1 MTKLRFAKR
10 FFLLAVCAVAFP
22 FQANAQNAVFVDNFA
37 VGGTSYHYVN
47 GSGTVVQPGTQV
59 YITTKF
65 QLLRHPERILMHSG
79 ATVVTA
85 DANGRWQ
92 TEMPCYIDS
101 TGFYTS
107 YFESHAYVV
116 GVSGDQSSVGGGTSC
131 SYPYDNFANS
141 LVTNSTSTEADRQN
155 LGESCSTDVGRPV
168 NVTNGN
174 MWLRQTDYS
183 LPGIGE
189 ALRIDRIY
197 NSSLQTAGLFGV
209 GWRAEYDATVSI
221 SNNDLLT
228 LRSGNGRYM
237 YFGGIGSNTYVSA
250 SAGIYGQFIKNAD
263 STYTVTFKDG
273 RVQHFDSA
281 GKLAWLRDR
290 NANQTTLNYNGSGI
304 LTSVTDAVGR
314 ILTLTYETNGAVSQ
328 ISDAL
333 GTIADYEYYPGTS
346 LLKTVTYPDG
356 SKHKF
361 EYTDI
366 VIGGATK
373 TFLTTARDAL
383 DNILETHAYDSAG
396 RATTSA
402 VAGGVESYTLDY
414 TNANALLPYTTVTDG
429 LGRVS
434 KYYFDRSKGR
444 SVVTKTEGLC
454 GCGGSG
460 SEVTT
465 FQYDARLNLVKT
477 TDALLNE
484 TTYTYNN
491 TGDPLTITDVLG
503 TQSFTYNSFGEVLT
517 HADRMG
523 GGITN
528 SYSGSG
534 NLLTISD
541 APPQSTGNTTTFAY
555 TAVGRLSS
563 ITDAR
568 DKTTGFAYDSQ
579 GRMTKV
585 TDANSKETT
594 FAYNAR
600 AQVTSVTNALSQT
613 TSFQYD
619 ANNRLKKITYPDT
632 NAVNIAYD
640 LAGRRSSVTDELGH
654 ATTYAYDAAYR
665 LTGITDALNHATAF
679 GYDTMSNLI
688 SQTDALGNA
697 TNFEYDD
704 FNRLKK
710 IVYPQPSPG
719 VTPLQET
726 ITYDKVG
733 NIKTKVD
740 TAGRTTSYDYD
751 AASRRTKI
759 TDALSNQTQFTYN
772 ASSQMTKVTDSL
784 NQEYTFTYDQFGR
797 ALTQT
802 RNGTTTTFTYDA
814 VGNSVTREDYNG
826 DDATYTYDNLNR
838 LTAIAYAGAS
848 SENATYTYDDLSRLL
863 TATNQAGTVT
873 FTYDNRNRLKTETD
887 VFNRVLEYGYDAA
900 SRRTSLKLGAA
911 NYATYAYDNAN
922 RLTSLTDPAALNTI
936 NFSYDSANRLTSR
949 TYPNGVTTTYEYD
962 GMSRLKRLKD
972 ATLLTTLFD
981 RQYSYNSANQ
991 ISQIAEPSLTRS
1003 FGYDNVDRLTSVTGG
1018 TSESY
1023 AFDAVGNRTSS
1034 HLSTSYT
1041 TGSFNRLTATNS
1053 ATYSYNPNGS
1063 VIGKS
1068 VGTTNWT
1075 YGWNR
1080 ENKMVSASDGSA
1092 SVSYQ
1097 FDALGRRVKRT
1108 QSVNV
1113 EKYTHDGEDVIL
1125 DDIGGTL
1132 TKYQNGPGIDN
1143 KLKSTT
1149 TLVESYFLA
1158 DHLGSTNGLTNAVGL
1173 VTSSNSYDSFGNAT
1187 NSAFSSRYQFTGREI
1202 DPLSGLN
1209 YYRAR
1214 FHDPNL
1220 GRFTSEDPIGFGGG
1234 DINLYG
1240 YVRNRPL
1247 QLRDPRGL
1255 QPAVDVLY
1263 NPMVWGP
1270 IGGAAALAGTAGA
1283 ILVGGAAGMYGG
1295 YHLGEA
1301 LAQSPWNPVVQ
1312 GPWPFNP
1319 YKPSFGEPYPLI
1331 PPLPPSVVR
1340 PNSGPACQPMPRS
1353 IPWTKSPA
1361 IPFPKEPYDDKD
1373 ECEIQYEADSAI
1385 CRYLP
1390 NAGARG
1396 RCWESAMERRV
1407 ACDKKLPY
1415 IPPLITY

>member
-444 SVVTKTEGLC
+444 SVITKTEGVC

-460 SEVTT
+460 SEITT
-465 FQYDARLNLVKT
+465 FQYDPRLNLAKK
-477 TDALLNE
+477 TDALSNE
-484 TTYTYNN
+484 TTYTYNSTN
-491 TGDPLTITDVLG
+491 DPLTIVDTLG
-503 TQSFTYNSFGEVLT
+503 TQSFTYNTFGQTLT
-517 HADRMG
+517 RTDRMNG
-523 GGITN
+523 VTTN
-528 SYSGSG
+528 TYSSAG
-534 NLLTISD
+534 NLLTSKD
-541 APPQSTGNTTTFAY
+541 ALNNTTTLTY
-555 TAVGRLSS
+555 TTLGQLKTIKDALNHTTTLTYDTLGRL
-563 ITDAR
+563 TQVKDANLKNTTYTYDAR
-568 DKTTGFAYDSQ
+568 SRLSTIKNALNFTTTLAYDLNN
-579 GRMTKV
+579 RVNKV
-585 TDANSKETT
+585 THPD
-594 FAYNAR
+594 
-600 AQVTSVTNALSQT
+600 
-613 TSFQYD
+613 
-619 ANNRLKKITYPDT
+619 LKFVEYGL
-632 NAVNIAYD
+632 D
-640 LAGRRSSVTDELGH
+640 LAGRRTSVKDE
-654 ATTYAYDAAYR
+654 R
-665 LTGITDALNHATAF
+665 
-679 GYDTMSNLI
+679 GY
-688 SQTDALGNA
+688 
-697 TNFEYDD
+697 
-704 FNRLKK
+704 
-710 IVYPQPSPG
+710 
-719 VTPLQET
+719 
-726 ITYDKVG
+726 
-733 NIKTKVD
+733 
-740 TAGRTTSYDYD
+740 
-751 AASRRTKI
+751 
-759 TDALSNQTQFTYN
+759 
-772 ASSQMTKVTDSL
+772 
-784 NQEYTFTYDQFGR
+784 
-797 ALTQT
+797 
-802 RNGTTTTFTYDA
+802 TTT
-814 VGNSVTREDYNG
+814 
-826 DDATYTYDNLNR
+826 
-838 LTAIAYAGAS
+838 
-848 SENATYTYDDLSRLL
+848 
-863 TATNQAGTVT
+863 
-873 FTYDNRNRLKTETD
+873 
-887 VFNRVLEYGYDAA
+887 YGYDP
-900 SRRTSLKLGAA
+900 
-911 NYATYAYDNAN
+911 AY
-922 RLTSLTDPAALNTI
+922 
-936 NFSYDSANRLTSR
+936 
-949 TYPNGVTTTYEYD
+949 
-962 GMSRLKRLKD
+962 
-972 ATLLTTLFD
+972 
-981 RQYSYNSANQ
+981 
-991 ISQIAEPSLTRS
+991 
-1003 FGYDNVDRLTSVTGG
+1003 RLTSVTDPLSHA
-1018 TSESY
+1018 TSMGYDLMS
-1023 AFDAVGNRTSS
+1023 NLTSRT
-1034 HLSTSYT
+1034 
-1041 TGSFNRLTATNS
+1041 
-1053 ATYSYNPNGS
+1053 
-1063 VIGKS
+1063 
-1068 VGTTNWT
+1068 
-1075 YGWNR
+1075 
-1080 ENKMVSASDGSA
+1080 
-1092 SVSYQ
+1092 
-1097 FDALGRRVKRT
+1097 DALGR
-1108 QSVNV
+1108 
-1113 EKYTHDGEDVIL
+1113 
-1125 DDIGGTL
+1125 
-1132 TKYQNGPGIDN
+1132 
-1143 KLKSTT
+1143 
-1149 TLVESYFLA
+1149 
-1158 DHLGSTNGLTNAVGL
+1158 
-1173 VTSSNSYDSFGNAT
+1173 
-1187 NSAFSSRYQFTGREI
+1187 SR
-1202 DPLSGLN
+1202 
-1209 YYRAR
+1209 
-1214 FHDPNL
+1214 
-1220 GRFTSEDPIGFGGG
+1220 
-1234 DINLYG
+1234 
-1240 YVRNRPL
+1240 
-1247 QLRDPRGL
+1247 
-1255 QPAVDVLY
+1255 
-1263 NPMVWGP
+1263 
-1270 IGGAAALAGTAGA
+1270 
-1283 ILVGGAAGMYGG
+1283 
-1295 YHLGEA
+1295 
-1301 LAQSPWNPVVQ
+1301 
-1312 GPWPFNP
+1312 
-1319 YKPSFGEPYPLI
+1319 
-1331 PPLPPSVVR
+1331 
-1340 PNSGPACQPMPRS
+1340 
-1353 IPWTKSPA
+1353 
-1361 IPFPKEPYDDKD
+1361 D
-1373 ECEIQYEADSAI
+1373 ELHA
-1385 CRYLP
+1385 
-1390 NAGARG
+1390 
-1396 RCWESAMERRV
+1396 
-1407 ACDKKLPY
+1407 
-1415 IPPLITY
+1415 

>member
-402 VAGGVESYTLDY
+402 VAGDVESYTLDY
-414 TNANALLPYTTVTDG
+414 TNANASLPYTTVTDG

-444 SVVTKTEGLC
+444 AVVTKTEGLC
-454 GCGGSG
+454 GCGSSG
-460 SEVTT
+460 TEATEY
-465 FQYDARLNLVKT
+465 QYDGRLNLVKT

-484 TTYTYNN
+484 TTYAYNSTN
-491 TGDPLTITDVLG
+491 DPLTIIDPLG
-503 TQSFTYNSFGEVLT
+503 TQTFTHDSFGQVLT
-517 HADRMG
+517 HTDRMSG
-523 GGITN
+523 VTTN
-528 SYSGSG
+528 TYDSAG
-534 NLLTISD
+534 NLLTTTDPLSKTTEYTYT
-541 APPQSTGNTTTFAY
+541 STGLLDTVEDANGNITDYDYDTS
-555 TAVGRLSS
+555 GRLTQ
-563 ITDAR
+563 ITDA
-568 DKTTGFAYDSQ
+568 
-579 GRMTKV
+579 
-585 TDANSKETT
+585 NNKETD

-600 AQVTSVTNALSQT
+600 ARVTSVTNALNQAT
-613 TSFQYD
+613 AFEYD
-619 ANNRLKKITYPDT
+619 DKDRLNKIIYPDT
-632 NAVNIAYD
+632 NDVNIEYD
-640 LAGRRSSVTDELGH
+640 LAGRRTSLTDELNNE
-654 ATTYAYDAAYR
+654 TMFSYDDAYR
-665 LTGITDALNHATAF
+665 LTGITDALNHTTGI
-679 GYDTMSNLI
+679 GYDAMSNKT
-688 SQTDALGNA
+688 SQTDALGNV

-704 FNRLKK
+704 FDRLKK
-710 IVYPQPSPG
+710 IKYPVPSPG
-719 VTPLQET
+719 ATPRLEESF
-726 ITYDKVG
+726 TYDKLG
-733 NIKTKVD
+733 NIKTNVD
-740 TAGRTTSYDYD
+740 TGGRTTSYEYD
-751 AASRRTKI
+751 NVTRLIKI
-759 TDALSNQTQFTYN
+759 TDALSNETQFTYN
-772 ASSQMTKVTDSL
+772 ARSQRTKVKDEL
-784 NQEYTFTYDQFGR
+784 NQEYDFAYDALGR
-797 ALTQT
+797 ILTQA
-802 RNGTTTTFTYDA
+802 RGGTTMTFTYDA
-814 VGNSVTREDYNG
+814 VGNRITRKDYNG
-826 DDATYTYDNLNR
+826 EDTTYTYDDLNR
-838 LTAIAYAGAS
+838 LTAIAYTGAS
-848 SENATYTYDDLSRLL
+848 GENASYTYDDLSRPR
-863 TATNQAGTVT
+863 TAVNAAGTVT
-873 FTYDNRNRLKTETD
+873 FTYDNRGRLVTEED
-887 VFNRVLEYGYDAA
+887 VFGNDIEYVYDAAGNRTALKIAGLNYTAYGYDSAD
-900 SRRTSLKLGAA
+900 RLITLTSSIDSAQVGFV
-911 NYATYAYDNAN
+911 YDNAN
-922 RLTSLTDPAALNTI
+922 RLTA
-936 NFSYDSANRLTSR
+936 R

-972 ATLLTTLFD
+972 ATLTATLFD
-981 RQYSYNSANQ
+981 RQYSYSAANQ
-991 ISQIAEPSLTRS
+991 ISQIADLTQTRN
-1003 FGYDNVDRLTSVTGG
+1003 FAYDIIDRLTAVTNPTA

-1023 AFDAVGNRTSS
+1023 TFDGVGNRTAS
-1034 HLSTSYT
+1034 HLSSSYT
-1041 TGSFNRLTATNS
+1041 YSGFNKLTSTNS
-1053 ATYSYNPNGS
+1053 ATYSYNSNGAMT
-1063 VIGKS
+1063 GKTATGDS
-1068 VGTTNWT
+1068 WT
-1075 YGWNR
+1075 YDLDR
-1080 ENKMVSASDGSA
+1080 ESRLTKATKSTGDFAR
-1092 SVSYQ
+1092 YKY
-1097 FDALGRRVKRT
+1097 DALGRRITR
-1108 QSVNV
+1108 
-1113 EKYTHDGEDVIL
+1113 EKQTPPVLPLLLPTLETTNFVHDGMDVIQDRNGMGL
-1125 DDIGGTL
+1125 VTASYL
-1132 TKYQNGPGIDN
+1132 NGPGIDN
-1143 KLKSTT
+1143 KLRQTVNGQT
-1149 TLVESYFLA
+1149 QYFLA
-1158 DHLGSTNGLTNAVGL
+1158 DHLGSTNGLTNVLGNL
-1173 VTSSNSYDSFGNAT
+1173 TSSTNYDSFGNAT
-1187 NSAFSSRYQFTGREI
+1187 NGNFPTRYQYTGREL
-1202 DPLSGLN
+1202 DGDTGLM

-1214 FHDPNL
+1214 FYDPVL
-1220 GRFTSEDPIGFGGG
+1220 GRFISEDPIGFGGG
-1234 DINLYG
+1234 DVNLYG
-1240 YVRNRPL
+1240 YVQNSPVRRNDPL
-1247 QLRDPRGL
+1247 GL
-1255 QPAVDVLY
+1255 QETDVIILNAPPFKPHY
-1263 NPMVWGP
+1263 PFGAYDTGTNAERKHFEIPRK
-1270 IGGAAALAGTAGA
+1270 IYDAYGGAYRHCVSACVLGKRYGFIGRIAIRIWDWRHENPNDPTGESQNDMNGEQNGLSCAASSDGDES
-1283 ILVGGAAGMYGG
+1283 VC
-1295 YHLGEA
+1295 E
-1301 LAQSPWNPVVQ
+1301 
-1312 GPWPFNP
+1312 
-1319 YKPSFGEPYPLI
+1319 YKCLNLYP
-1331 PPLPPSVVR
+1331 
-1340 PNSGPACQPMPRS
+1340 
-1353 IPWTKSPA
+1353 
-1361 IPFPKEPYDDKD
+1361 
-1373 ECEIQYEADSAI
+1373 
-1385 CRYLP
+1385 
-1390 NAGARG
+1390 
-1396 RCWESAMERRV
+1396 
-1407 ACDKKLPY
+1407 
-1415 IPPLITY
+1415 